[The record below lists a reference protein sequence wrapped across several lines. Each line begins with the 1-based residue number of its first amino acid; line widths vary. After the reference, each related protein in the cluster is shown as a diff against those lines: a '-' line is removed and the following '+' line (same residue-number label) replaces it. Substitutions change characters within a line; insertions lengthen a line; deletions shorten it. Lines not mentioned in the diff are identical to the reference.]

1 MDILY
6 ISQTAESELAQYCEN
21 NLIAEVK
28 ADFTKNA
35 IIITKDNNSRPSRW
49 WVVTDYINDET
60 IEFRKKISVILSFAA
75 IGGFVQIG
83 ERMEQG
89 DVNVLN
95 MLRDSDKISEEDF
108 DFFIEAFYNFSQ
120 GNGVRFTI

>member
-6 ISQTAESELAQYCEN
+6 ISPTVASELGHYCESSL
-21 NLIAEVK
+21 LIEVMEHF
-28 ADFTKNA
+28 AKNA

>member
-49 WVVTDYINDET
+49 WGVTDYINDET

>member
-1 MDILY
+1 MQLL
-6 ISQTAESELAQYCEN
+6 SSE
-21 NLIAEVK
+21 
-28 ADFTKNA
+28 
-35 IIITKDNNSRPSRW
+35 
-49 WVVTDYINDET
+49 
-60 IEFRKKISVILSFAA
+60 KKISVILSFAA

-120 GNGVRFTI
+120 GNGVRFTV